1 MLWTTWGL
9 VLVYLLGGIV
19 GAAIAVVCMAQS
31 ARVVVAGVAAI
42 VASLLGTVFT
52 LIRWLGVAG
61 GA

>member
-19 GAAIAVVCMAQS
+19 GGGDCCSLYGAIGS
-31 ARVVVAGVAAI
+31 GGNAGVAAI